1 MNPRLQ
7 AEEVRA
13 QLQLVAEARAAG
25 QQALLEA
32 QRAAQESREGREAQ
46 RRQAQEA
53 RRALGDEAREKEA
66 LRRSNEEL
74 RAALRRTEGERIRCE
89 GCSGSWGCWGFP
101 GVGCSGWE
109 RRGRG
114 RCPAGRCLGSGD
126 AQFGWCK
133 ASEGDARDWGGARG
147 GGVELSRMPGTR
159 GWPSWEMVEMV
170 QGLGGQCSGWGGFL
184 GQENSPFGRCLGW

>member
-7 AEEVRA
+7 AEEARA

-89 GCSGSWGCWGFP
+89 GCSGSWGATLGVPRSGMLGLGEAREGELSCRAML
-101 GVGCSGWE
+101 GVGGCSVWG
-109 RRGRG
+109 
-114 RCPAGRCLGSGD
+114 
-126 AQFGWCK
+126 AQ
-133 ASEGDARDWGGARG
+133 
-147 GGVELSRMPGTR
+147 GV
-159 GWPSWEMVEMV
+159 V
-170 QGLGGQCSGWGGFL
+170 QGIGG
-184 GQENSPFGRCLGW
+184 